1 VQPRAEP
8 AVLTRRVY
16 EALNAGDT
24 TAFLELLDPDVVL
37 REGFLAPDAAEY
49 HGHAGV
55 REWLARSTEAME
67 DYRFEPSL
75 VMVVGDTAVI
85 PVRMTAR
92 GSGSGAQ
99 VSADLVHIG
108 QARDGKITQL
118 SAHPDLQSALAAAG
132 TGVEIAPEPF
142 DAPDSVE
149 LRTELATELVER
161 YDGDIEAGEKPSAES
176 VATFLVARD
185 RRQAAVGCGAL
196 RPLEKGVAE
205 LKRMYVRPRMRG
217 RGLGWVILAAL
228 EEEGRRLGF
237 DLLRLETGDLQGEAM
252 ALYRAAGYREI
263 PCFGPYGHPRSRCF
277 ERRLG

>member
-8 AVLTRRVY
+8 AVLTRKVY

-92 GSGSGAQ
+92 GAGSGAQ

-185 RRQAAVGCGAL
+185 RRRDPVGCGAL

-263 PCFGPYGHPRSRCF
+263 PCFGPYDHPRSRCF